1 MKPADNEFFE
11 EYKRLDKLC
20 ADIYSCRNGVSEYI
34 ADMEEKAHQGR
45 RRVSS
50 WDYDY
55 KMLKHVRWVRSQ
67 LAHDSCV
74 YQISEPGDLDFVRD
88 FYERIF
94 SGHDPLTLL
103 RKAIKA
109 ETKGQQNRKMQN
121 PPQPPTVSDIYIP
134 PEEKTPRRVGFVIG
148 MVVLAIILLI
158 ILLVVGPIR
167 DAFDESRLFVSVDR
181 LKFDFAGL
189 YLHFASFN

>member
-1 MKPADNEFFE
+1 MKQADNEFFE

-45 RRVSS
+45 HRVSS

-55 KMLKHVRWVRSQ
+55 KMLKHVRWLRSQ

-88 FYERIF
+88 FYECIF
-94 SGHDPLTLL
+94 SGYDPLTLL
-103 RKAIKA
+103 RKEIKA
-109 ETKGQQNRKMQN
+109 EAKGQQNRKMQN
-121 PPQPPTVSDIYIP
+121 PPQTPTVSDVYIP
-134 PEEKTPRRVGFVIG
+134 PERKTHRRVGFVIG
-148 MVVLAIILLI
+148 IVVLAL
-158 ILLVVGPIR
+158 ILLVILLVIGPIR
-167 DAFDESRLFVSVDR
+167 DAFAESRLLISVDW
-181 LKFDFAGL
+181 LKFDFAEL
-189 YLHFASFN
+189 YLHYVSVD